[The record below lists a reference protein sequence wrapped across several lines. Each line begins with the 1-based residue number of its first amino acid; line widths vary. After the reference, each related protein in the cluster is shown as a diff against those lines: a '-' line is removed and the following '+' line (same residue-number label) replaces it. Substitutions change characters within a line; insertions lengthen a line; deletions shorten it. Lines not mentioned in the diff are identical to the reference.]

1 MYENIGGKIKKLS
14 KAIAVIGIII
24 AVIAGFWYIADYDE
38 ILQGI
43 FIIVLGGLAAWI
55 SSLLIYG
62 FGELIEKVSLI
73 EENNRYDKALPTSDS
88 SNKSEAGPKDPV
100 IDEEYKSSV
109 SKKMNDWQ
117 NDYWQKDK

>member
-1 MYENIGGKIKKLS
+1 MYENISGKIKKLS

-38 ILQGI
+38 ILQGV

-73 EENNRYDKALPTSDS
+73 EQHNADNNELPTSDS
-88 SNKSEAGPKDPV
+88 GNKSEAEPEGPV
-100 IDEEYKSSV
+100 VDEEYKDSV
-109 SKKMNDWQ
+109 SKKMNYWQ
-117 NDYWQKDK
+117 NDYWHKDK

>member
-38 ILQGI
+38 ILQGV
-43 FIIVLGGLAAWI
+43 FIIVSGGLAAWI

-73 EENNRYDKALPTSDS
+73 EQNNRYDKALPTSDS
-88 SNKSEAGPKDPV
+88 GNKSEAVPKDPV

>member
-1 MYENIGGKIKKLS
+1 MYENIGEKIKKLS
-14 KAIAVIGIII
+14 KTIAVIGIII

-38 ILQGI
+38 IVQGV

-55 SSLLIYG
+55 FSLLLYG

-73 EENNRYDKALPTSDS
+73 EQNNRDNNELPTSDS
-88 SNKSEAGPKDPV
+88 SNQAEAEPKAPV
-100 IDEEYKSSV
+100 VDEEYKNSV